1 MEEQIET
8 QMRTIVRKLKTLN
21 GENLAEEEDEGF
33 KFYKTLK
40 DTFNAF
46 DKDGNAELQY
56 PEYNEAWKF
65 LSLQGG
71 ESDIKNAFDSV
82 DVDKS
87 GLVEWSEFVFSIM
100 GDKALNY
107 GPLAGI
113 F

>member
-40 DTFNAF
+40 DAFNGF

-56 PEYNEAWKF
+56 QPGSSSRYKAENLTSRMPSIPWMLTSLTSLNGAN
-65 LSLQGG
+65 LS
-71 ESDIKNAFDSV
+71 SPS
-82 DVDKS
+82 
-87 GLVEWSEFVFSIM
+87 
-100 GDKALNY
+100 
-107 GPLAGI
+107 
-113 F
+113 